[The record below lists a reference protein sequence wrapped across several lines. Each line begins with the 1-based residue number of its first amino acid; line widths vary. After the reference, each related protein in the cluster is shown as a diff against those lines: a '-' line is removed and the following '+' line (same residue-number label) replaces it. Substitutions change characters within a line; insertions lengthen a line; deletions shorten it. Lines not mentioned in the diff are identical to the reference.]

1 MRRLLLASAAVLA
14 LTSVTAVQAGP
25 LWHLKKDLGTCAF
38 LTALFSNQGNC
49 AMNVVAD
56 PEYGYGNDWNKQKI
70 KQKNEAE
77 LNYEQDFLQLNVG
90 GNLVVEG
97 DGNKQKI
104 KQKNEYE
111 NYSYV
116 GSSDGPVQTNYAINV
131 VEDGNDN
138 SQSISQSNSLTINN
152 SPY

>member
-1 MRRLLLASAAVLA
+1 MRSLLLASAAIMA
-14 LTSVTAVQAGP
+14 LTSATAVQAGP

-38 LTALFSNQGNC
+38 LTAMFSQQGNC
-49 AMNVVAD
+49 AMNVVSD
-56 PEYGYGNDWNKQKI
+56 EGRSNDWNKQKI

-97 DGNKQKI
+97 DGNHQSI
-104 KQKNEYE
+104 KQKNEYD

-116 GSSDGPVQTNYAINV
+116 GSSEGPTQTNYAINV
-131 VEDGNDN
+131 VEDGDHN

>member
-1 MRRLLLASAAVLA
+1 MA
-14 LTSVTAVQAGP
+14 LSSVTAVQAGP

-38 LTALFSNQGNC
+38 LTAIFSQQGNC
-49 AMNVVAD
+49 AMNVGTD
-56 PEYGYGNDWNKQKI
+56 EGYSNDWNRQKI

-77 LNYEQDFLQLNVG
+77 LNYEQDFRQLNVG

-97 DGNKQKI
+97 DGNHQSI
-104 KQKNEYE
+104 RQKNEYE

-116 GSSDGPVQTNYAINV
+116 GSSEGPTQTNYAINV
-131 VEDGNDN
+131 VEDGDHN